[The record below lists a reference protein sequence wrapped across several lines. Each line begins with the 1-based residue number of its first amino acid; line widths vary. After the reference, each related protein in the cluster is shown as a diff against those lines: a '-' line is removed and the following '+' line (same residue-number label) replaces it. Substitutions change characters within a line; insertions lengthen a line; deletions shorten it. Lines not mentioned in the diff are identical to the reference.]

1 MMPITTAAPATATA
15 TFSGRL
21 PGARTPAAGAPA
33 ALASPAERRT
43 GPASVARWHLQ
54 RLPGAHEEGQP
65 QDRVAGIAVT
75 PLSKGGTPV
84 TTTTAR
90 RRTLTAAVIAIAAV
104 AGVVIGLVIWTPWA
118 SPPLLGPA
126 GLTAGPSTTGSVAFH
141 WSRPATG
148 PAPDSYVILR
158 AGTVIGSV
166 RGTVTFYRQAGLAPA
181 TAYRYQVAAV
191 RGGKRSALSSAL
203 VVSTAIPPLAAA
215 RLAGPWTV
223 QLKLVRRGGLIGA
236 RRWTESWLTSPTC
249 ATGSCAEIL
258 SGSIGGYRFTAQL
271 DRSSAR
277 YTGTTRARLF
287 PCRSGA
293 SSFPLWDT
301 MTFHLQVTGA
311 HVVDRAWTASS
322 WTGGLVMSNPY
333 TSSGNLFCPA
343 SSQTA
348 ALSSHP

>member
-1 MMPITTAAPATATA
+1 
-15 TFSGRL
+15 
-21 PGARTPAAGAPA
+21 
-33 ALASPAERRT
+33 
-43 GPASVARWHLQ
+43 
-54 RLPGAHEEGQP
+54 
-65 QDRVAGIAVT
+65 
-75 PLSKGGTPV
+75 
-84 TTTTAR
+84 
-90 RRTLTAAVIAIAAV
+90 VIAIAAV
-104 AGVVIGLVIWTPWA
+104 AGVVTGLVIWAPWA
-118 SPPLLGPA
+118 SPPLLRPA

-166 RGTVTFYRQAGLAPA
+166 HGTVTSYRQAGLAPA

-191 RGGKRSALSSAL
+191 RDGKRSALSSAV
-203 VVSTAIPPLAAA
+203 VVSTATPPLSAA
-215 RLAGPWTV
+215 RLEGPWTV
-223 QLKLVRRGGLIGA
+223 QLSLVRGGGLIGA

-249 ATGSCAEIL
+249 ATGSCAEML
-258 SGSIGGYRFTAQL
+258 SGSIGGYPFTAKL
-271 DRSSAR
+271 DRRGAR

-322 WTGGLVMSNPY
+322 WTGGLVLSNPY

-343 SSQTA
+343 SNQTA